1 VLFRSIYDIQGFS
14 VQDGPGIRTTVFL
27 KGCPLH
33 CPWCHS
39 PESQRFDIQLSWQS
53 RKCIGLALCGL
64 CLDVCPREALGPAGT
79 GDEAAA
85 YPGAAPDSG
94 GARGPGETAG
104 GAAPRSAAAPD
115 TGTASHVAPDTAPVA
130 GTPAA
135 LAAGLRLIAVDWGRC
150 DDCGL
155 CVEACPAGALSLW
168 GKEYTVT
175 EVVERVLRDR
185 PFFEKSGGGVTI
197 SGGEPFSQ
205 AGFTLALLRAFKAQ
219 GLHTAVDT
227 TGCAPW
233 EVVEK
238 ALPYIDLFLYDLK
251 SLDAV
256 AHKAATGVGNAPI
269 LDNAR
274 RIAVAGGKMQVR
286 LPVVPRFNESEEHI
300 RAAAEFI
307 QELGD
312 AVTTVQV
319 LPYHAMGVPKLERI
333 RHRGPILEA
342 TLLTDAQVER
352 IKAILEE
359 YGLLVQVH

>member
-1 VLFRSIYDIQGFS
+1 M
-14 VQDGPGIRTTVFL
+14 
-27 KGCPLH
+27 
-33 CPWCHS
+33 
-39 PESQRFDIQLSWQS
+39 
-53 RKCIGLALCGL
+53 
-64 CLDVCPREALGPAGT
+64 
-79 GDEAAA
+79 
-85 YPGAAPDSG
+85 
-94 GARGPGETAG
+94 
-104 GAAPRSAAAPD
+104 
-115 TGTASHVAPDTAPVA
+115 
-130 GTPAA
+130 
-135 LAAGLRLIAVDWGRC
+135 WGR
-150 DDCGL
+150 
-155 CVEACPAGALSLW
+155 
-168 GKEYTVT
+168 EYTVT
-175 EVVERVLRDR
+175 EVLDRVLRDR